1 MHTKARIAIIGAGWW
16 TTQTHI
22 PAILQNPHAEL
33 AALCDLNPERL
44 RIAAEAFPVGATY
57 TDLHAMFAKEA
68 IDAVV
73 VATHHAGHYAVA
85 RDCLTYGKPTLVEKP
100 LTLRASE
107 ARDLVQRAHTLGVPL
122 RVGYNHNYM
131 VYMRRSRD
139 VVQAGTLGAV
149 QYISG
154 IFNQH
159 IIGMLRGTPPPREG
173 MIISPGDVYSDP
185 ARSGGGFG
193 VLQLTHLAGM
203 IAFITGLRA
212 ERVFALMHH
221 HDLRVDLVNALNI
234 AFEGGALASIGGTGN
249 LGGGG
254 RKIDLQIYC
263 ERGWIDIDEAAGI
276 ASIQGER
283 LPTETYDLSGQW
295 QRRYPYNAPIDD
307 LVAIALGHAAQGVD
321 GETGWRATE
330 IIEAAYRSA
339 AQGGA
344 GYSIAA
350 LYDEDADA
358 HVL

>member
-1 MHTKARIAIIGAGWW
+1 MRAKARIAIVGAGWW

-22 PAILQNPHAEL
+22 PAILKNSQAEL
-33 AALCDLNPERL
+33 AALCDLNEQRL
-44 RIAAEAFPVGATY
+44 RTAAQAFSVGATY
-57 TDLHAMFAKEA
+57 TDLHTMFAQED

-73 VATHHAGHYAVA
+73 VATHHAGHYTVA
-85 RDCLTYGKPTLVEKP
+85 RDCLAYGKPVLVEKP

-107 ARDLVQRAHTLGVPL
+107 ARDLVQRARALGVPL

-131 VYMRRSRD
+131 SYIQRSRD

-154 IFNQH
+154 IFCQH
-159 IIGMLRGTPPPREG
+159 VIGMLRGTPPPRDG

-185 ARSGGGFG
+185 ERSGGGFG
-193 VLQLTHLAGM
+193 HLQLTHLAGM

-212 ERVFALMHH
+212 ERVFALMQK

-234 AFEGGALASIGGTGN
+234 AFEGGALASIGGTAN

-276 ASIQGER
+276 ASIQGEDI
-283 LPTETYDLSGQW
+283 PKETYDLSGQW
-295 QRRYPYNAPIDD
+295 QQRYPYTAPVDD
-307 LVAIALGHAAQGVD
+307 LVAVALGHDGQGVD

-339 AQGGA
+339 TNEGA
-344 GYSIAA
+344 GISIAA
-350 LYDEDADA
+350 LYNDEEKT
-358 HVL
+358 